1 MPHLPTTS
9 VPKDIFPWPRRLAQK
24 AQMQAQKEVPPS
36 NDSPQGTLQLTPS
49 APTLSSVEG
58 APGPLAGVLQL
69 AHDHQSRR
77 PECSLGLF
85 KAAGSLFFTPEM
97 SRVCV

>member
-1 MPHLPTTS
+1 
-9 VPKDIFPWPRRLAQK
+9 
-24 AQMQAQKEVPPS
+24 MQAQKEVPAS
-36 NDSPQGTLQLTPS
+36 NDSPQGTLQLTPL

-58 APGPLAGVLQL
+58 APGPLASLL

-97 SRVCV
+97 SRACV